1 MNYQWHFSQRNKL
14 GDCIMVYLYAVFDGS
29 STVVP
34 PSGNKG
40 DCRFEPEDTS
50 LSYRSV
56 CAQQNGKSDD
66 VICRAILI
74 ACMHD
79 YTNVLTTYT
88 S

>member
-1 MNYQWHFSQRNKL
+1 MMFILCRHACY
-14 GDCIMVYLYAVFDGS
+14 CMMVYLCAVFDGS

-66 VICRAILI
+66 VICGAILI
-74 ACMHD
+74 ACMITHIHTD
-79 YTNVLTTYT
+79 YTLYELA